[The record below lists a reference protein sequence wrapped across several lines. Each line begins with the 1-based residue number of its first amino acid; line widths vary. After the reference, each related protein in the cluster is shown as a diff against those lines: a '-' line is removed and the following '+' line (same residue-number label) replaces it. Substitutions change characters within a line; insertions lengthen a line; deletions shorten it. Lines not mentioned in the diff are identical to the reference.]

1 MPSDI
6 NRRPTNSVR
15 GVADGERSAPR
26 KGTHDA
32 RHGPGT
38 QGRAPSDRPDVFLHV
53 PDLHVGEIYLDVED
67 LDAHLSL
74 QARLANLVQIVA
86 GVHVHIGKVE
96 LDIKDVDAEALL
108 KVRLENLYSILDR
121 ALTTIDRNPEILEGL
136 LETADTAVGRVGE
149 TAGQAVQ
156 PGGAVSELAGDVGEA
171 GKQALGPGGAATEA
185 AGKVG
190 GIAQEAVGPEGAVSE
205 SASAAGRAAE
215 EPAMPSQGLSAE
227 PQREP
232 AMPSHGPS
240 IRRVR
245 AWAPRGGS
253 ATSVSSPLTI
263 VPGARGLR
271 MRGAAPVRMP
281 RAGRPSQAR
290 RGPCGVH
297 LRHRPA
303 PGARVCVARTLAH
316 PAGPGTSGR
325 VARDEQA
332 KARWRAEVAEA
343 ASAGDQRGDAGRPDP
358 LSGAAR
364 HPDADT
370 GSAARG
376 PHVAARRPAS
386 GA

>member
-6 NRRPTNSVR
+6 NRRPTSSVR

-26 KGTHDA
+26 NGTQDA

-38 QGRAPSDRPDVFLHV
+38 QGRAPSDKPDVFLHV

-86 GVHVHIGKVE
+86 GVHVHVGKVE

-136 LETADTAVGRVGE
+136 LQTADTAVGTVGE

-171 GKQALGPGGAATEA
+171 GKQALGPGGAASEA

-190 GIAQEAVGPEGAVSE
+190 GAAQEAVGPGGAVSE
-205 SASAAGRAAE
+205 SASAAGRAAGPPPGRGRPRG
-215 EPAMPSQGLSAE
+215 PAMPSQG
-227 PQREP
+227 
-232 AMPSHGPS
+232 PS
-240 IRRVR
+240 IGRVG
-245 AWAPRGGS
+245 AWAPRGRP
-253 ATSVSSPLTI
+253 ATSVSSLLTI

-271 MRGAAPVRMP
+271 MRGAAPVRTP
-281 RAGRPSQAR
+281 LAGRPSQAR
-290 RGPCGVH
+290 PGPCGVH

-303 PGARVCVARTLAH
+303 PGARVCVARALAH

-325 VARDEQA
+325 FARDEQA
-332 KARWRAEVAEA
+332 KARWKAEAAEA
-343 ASAGDQRGDAGRPDP
+343 ASVGDQRGDAGRRDP
-358 LSGAAR
+358 LSRAAR

-370 GSAARG
+370 GRAARG
-376 PHVAARRPAS
+376 PHVAARRHAS

>member
-96 LDIKDVDAEALL
+96 LDIEDVDAEALL

-136 LETADTAVGRVGE
+136 LETADTAVGTVGE

-171 GKQALGPGGAATEA
+171 GKQALGPGGAAIQA
-185 AGKVG
+185 AGQVG
-190 GIAQEAVGPEGAVSE
+190 GVAQEAVGPEGAVSE
-205 SASAAGRAAE
+205 SASAAGRAAGRAAE
-215 EPAMPSQGLSAE
+215 GAGDAVSGTVDPAGQGVGATLRAGDVGQQSADDRPRRSRPADARRSARPHAAGRSSQPGTAR
-227 PQREP
+227 PMRRAP
-232 AMPSHGPS
+232 A
-240 IRRVR
+240 
-245 AWAPRGGS
+245 
-253 ATSVSSPLTI
+253 SST
-263 VPGARGLR
+263 GARGSR
-271 MRGAAPVRMP
+271 VRRENSGA
-281 RAGRPSQAR
+281 
-290 RGPCGVH
+290 
-297 LRHRPA
+297 
-303 PGARVCVARTLAH
+303 
-316 PAGPGTSGR
+316 SGR
-325 VARDEQA
+325 TRD
-332 KARWRAEVAEA
+332 
-343 ASAGDQRGDAGRPDP
+343 
-358 LSGAAR
+358 
-364 HPDADT
+364 
-370 GSAARG
+370 
-376 PHVAARRPAS
+376 
-386 GA
+386 

>member
-26 KGTHDA
+26 KGTQDA

-190 GIAQEAVGPEGAVSE
+190 GAAQEAVGPGGAVSE

-215 EPAMPSQGLSAE
+215 GAGDAVSGTVGRAAEGAGDAVSRTVDSAGQGVGAT
-227 PQREP
+227 
-232 AMPSHGPS
+232 
-240 IRRVR
+240 RRVGDVGQQSPDDRPRRSRPADARRGARPYAAGRSSQPGTARPMRR
-245 AWAPRGGS
+245 APASS
-253 ATSVSSPLTI
+253 A
-263 VPGARGLR
+263 GARGSR
-271 MRGAAPVRMP
+271 VRRENSGA
-281 RAGRPSQAR
+281 
-290 RGPCGVH
+290 
-297 LRHRPA
+297 
-303 PGARVCVARTLAH
+303 
-316 PAGPGTSGR
+316 SGR
-325 VARDEQA
+325 SRD
-332 KARWRAEVAEA
+332 
-343 ASAGDQRGDAGRPDP
+343 
-358 LSGAAR
+358 
-364 HPDADT
+364 
-370 GSAARG
+370 
-376 PHVAARRPAS
+376 
-386 GA
+386 